1 MPCPRAKTAM
11 DISVIDAGPLRK
23 QVTISF
29 PADEVQH
36 REGRQLG
43 SYAGQAH
50 LRGFR
55 KGKAPK
61 EILKKRY
68 GETVHAEVVENMVNE
83 ALRKAL
89 EQHKLHPI
97 GPFNTEASQLTGDVR
112 HVVSFDV
119 RPEISLPPDSALEIP
134 RETPAVAPEELQSAL
149 DDLARRLGEEVAVA
163 DTLREGDQV
172 ILTGRLSSGETT
184 VREIHDFRHPLGGY
198 PLFGK
203 PAAEV
208 VALASTLG
216 VGGVLAFETTLPANF
231 RPEEWAGKPVRV
243 EVTVQS
249 ATRQVPAVL
258 DDAAARRVGMADV
271 ATLKQRM
278 EQNLLS
284 RQQQALHQR
293 QVDALIDSL
302 IARTDFALPPR
313 LSETVMADQVA
324 QRLRAQEQRGAF
336 AKPDADRE
344 AARAAIEAELKP
356 QVERWLRRLLLL
368 DAIADRDG
376 VKATRQDLDQQILMA
391 AEQSGRKPQD
401 IAKELQRS
409 GRIME
414 VANEIRQAKAL
425 QGLLERLLAAVP
437 A

>member
-1 MPCPRAKTAM
+1 M

-68 GETVHAEVVENMVNE
+68 GESVHAEVVENMVNE

-97 GPFNTEASQLTGDVR
+97 GPFRTDASQLTGDVR

-119 RPEISLPPDSALEIP
+119 RPEISLPADSALEIP
-134 RETPAVAPEELQSAL
+134 RETPAVTPEELQQAL
-149 DDLARRLGEEVAVA
+149 DDLARRLGEEIAVTDA
-163 DTLREGDQV
+163 LREGDQV

-184 VREIHDFRHPLGGY
+184 VREIHDFRHPLGSY

-203 PAAEV
+203 APAEV
-208 VALASTLG
+208 VALAAHLA
-216 VGGVLAFETTLPANF
+216 VGGVLAFDTTLPGNF
-231 RPEEWAGKPVRV
+231 RPEEWADKPVRV

-249 ATRQVPAVL
+249 ATRQVPAPL
-258 DDAAARRVGMADV
+258 DDAAARRVGMPDI
-271 ATLKQRM
+271 ATLRERM
-278 EQNLLS
+278 EQNLLG
-284 RQQQALHQR
+284 RKQQALHQR
-293 QVDALIDSL
+293 QVEALIDAL

-313 LSETVMADQVA
+313 LFETVMADQVE
-324 QRLRAQEQRGAF
+324 QRLRAQEQRG
-336 AKPDADRE
+336 PIADRE
-344 AARAAIEAELKP
+344 AARTSLQTELKE

-401 IAKELQRS
+401 IAKELQSS

-425 QGLLERLLAAVP
+425 QGLLERLLGSVP